1 MTERTRINGRT
12 DGFMNFYV
20 SPFLFLPHGQDRRL
34 QVAGGLLLQSFSA
47 YFGTCPINGT
57 RGSTIEITWM
67 NVEREREGMGVTLG
81 THNQDWN
88 LKRGREGVITNSTK
102 EIMLGTHWICHHN
115 PALNGRGNLTLAC
128 RLHEELTLFFL
139 GFFWITPYTT
149 SSSSQDHGCGWPEET
164 VSPLC
169 DRPEVFM
176 YIHANQNIHVRWNY
190 TGSEVL

>member
-1 MTERTRINGRT
+1 
-12 DGFMNFYV
+12 MNFYV

-128 RLHEELTLFFL
+128 RLHEELTLFF
-139 GFFWITPYTT
+139 FFLDNSIYNEFFIAGSRLWMARGNSLT
-149 SSSSQDHGCGWPEET
+149 SLRQTRG
-164 VSPLC
+164 V
-169 DRPEVFM
+169 
-176 YIHANQNIHVRWNY
+176 HVHTRK
-190 TGSEVL
+190 SKHSC